1 MQTSKLLLAFD
12 VAVVV
17 VVRNWMGAGKA
28 AAAVVAAV
36 VMMVVVVAVAAGI
49 ETFSAGAA
57 VVGRSGKAYILD

>member
-1 MQTSKLLLAFD
+1 
-12 VAVVV
+12 
-17 VVRNWMGAGKA
+17 MGAGKA

-36 VMMVVVVAVAAGI
+36 VMVVVVVVAVAAGI

>member
-36 VMMVVVVAVAAGI
+36 VMVVVVAFAAGI

>member
-1 MQTSKLLLAFD
+1 MSKLLLAFD